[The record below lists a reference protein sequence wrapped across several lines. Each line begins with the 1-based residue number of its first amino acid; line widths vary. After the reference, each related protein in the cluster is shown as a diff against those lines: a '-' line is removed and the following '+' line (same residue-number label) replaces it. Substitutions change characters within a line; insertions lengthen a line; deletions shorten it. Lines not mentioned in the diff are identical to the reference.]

1 MINQWERRKILD
13 FFLLFFETFEKVSVV
28 GEGKNHG
35 IQIDLNNFRT
45 SMRDFEVKEDY
56 KIKWV

>member
-1 MINQWERRKILD
+1 MRKEENLV

-56 KIKWV
+56 KIK